1 MKLIHDRKFEF
12 MAFRKVAMGISL
24 FLVAASLF
32 LILFRGLNLGIDY
45 TGGTLLQVEFPA
57 AVSVGQVREA
67 LGTVG
72 QEQAVI
78 QSYSDRGMI
87 IRLKAGEETV
97 GQKAREVLREKFGEI
112 QVLRLEKVGPVV
124 GRELTRGAL
133 IALCLALLGILIYVS
148 VRFQFRFAAVSVIAL
163 AHDAIVV
170 TGAFALTGREIS
182 LTYIAAILTVVGYS
196 INDTIVVLDRVRENW
211 GKLRQLGIE
220 RLLDDSVNQT
230 LSRTINTSLT
240 TLLPVIALFLFGGP
254 VIADFSFALLV
265 GLIVGTYS
273 SIFVAGALL
282 CEWFQ
287 RSPR

>member
-1 MKLIHDRKFEF
+1 MKFLHDRKFEF

-148 VRFQFRFAAVSVIAL
+148 VRFQFRFAAVSVVAL
-163 AHDAIVV
+163 AHDAIIV

>member
-1 MKLIHDRKFEF
+1 MKLIHDKRFEF
-12 MAFRKVAMGISL
+12 MGFRRAAMGISL
-24 FLVAASLF
+24 ALVVLSLS
-32 LILFRGLNLGIDY
+32 LIAFKGLNLGIDY

-57 AVSVGQVREA
+57 AASVQDARAA
-67 LGTVG
+67 LATVG

-97 GQKAREVLREKFGEI
+97 GQQARDALRQKFGEI
-112 QVLRLEKVGPVV
+112 LVLRLEKVGPVV
-124 GRELTRGAL
+124 GKELTRGAL
-133 IALCLALLGILIYVS
+133 IALALALLGILLYVS
-148 VRFQFRFAAVSVIAL
+148 VRFQFRFAAVSVLAL
-163 AHDAIVV
+163 AHDAIIV
-170 TGAFALTGREIS
+170 TAAFALTGREIS

-240 TLLPVIALFLFGGP
+240 TMLPVIALFLFGGP

-273 SIFVAGALL
+273 SIFIACAIL
-282 CEWFQ
+282 CEWYK

>member
-1 MKLIHDRKFEF
+1 MNLIHDKRFEF
-12 MAFRKVAMGISL
+12 MAFRRIAMGISIA
-24 FLVAASLF
+24 LVVASLF
-32 LILFRGLNLGIDY
+32 LIAFKGLNLGIDY
-45 TGGTLLQVEFPA
+45 TGGTLLQVELPA
-57 AVSVGQVREA
+57 AASVQDVREA
-67 LGTVG
+67 LAAVG

-78 QSYSDRGMI
+78 QAYSDRGMI

-97 GQKAREVLREKFGEI
+97 GQQARDALRQKFGEI

-124 GRELTRGAL
+124 GKELTRGAL
-133 IALCLALLGILIYVS
+133 IALALALVGILLYVS
-148 VRFQFRFAAVSVIAL
+148 VRFQFRFAAVSVAAL
-163 AHDAIVV
+163 AHDAIIV

-211 GKLRQLGIE
+211 GKMRQLGIE

-240 TLLPVIALFLFGGP
+240 TMLPVVALFLFGGP
-254 VIADFSFALLV
+254 VIADFSFAILI
-265 GLIVGTYS
+265 GLIIGTYS
-273 SIFVAGALL
+273 SVFIACALL
-282 CEWFQ
+282 CEWYK

>member
-1 MKLIHDRKFEF
+1 MRLLHDKRFEF
-12 MAFRKVAMGISL
+12 MAFRRIALGISL
-24 FLVAASLF
+24 ALVLGSLF
-32 LILFRGLNLGIDY
+32 LIAFKGLNLGIDY

-57 AVSVGQVREA
+57 PAKVLEVRGILA
-67 LGTVG
+67 KVG

-87 IRLKAGEETV
+87 IRLKAGEETIA
-97 GQKAREVLREKFGEI
+97 QKARDALRQHFGDI

-124 GRELTRGAL
+124 GKELTRGAL
-133 IALCLALLGILIYVS
+133 LALFLALVGILLYVS
-148 VRFQFRFAAVSVIAL
+148 VRFQFRFAVVSVLAL
-163 AHDAIVV
+163 AHDAIIV

-220 RLLDDSVNQT
+220 KLLDDSVNQT

-240 TLLPVIALFLFGGP
+240 TMLPVIALFLLGGP
-254 VIADFSFALLV
+254 VIADFSFAMLV
-265 GLIVGTYS
+265 GLVVGTYS
-273 SIFVAGALL
+273 SVFVAAALL
-282 CEWFQ
+282 CEWNK
-287 RSPR
+287 RSPN

>member
-1 MKLIHDRKFEF
+1 MKLIHDGKFEF

-148 VRFQFRFAAVSVIAL
+148 ARFQFRFAAVSVVAL
-163 AHDAIVV
+163 AHDAIIV

-196 INDTIVVLDRVRENW
+196 INDTIVILDRVRENW

-287 RSPR
+287 RAPR

>member
-1 MKLIHDRKFEF
+1 MKLIHDKRFEF
-12 MAFRKVAMGISL
+12 MGFRRAAMGISL
-24 FLVAASLF
+24 ALVVLSLS
-32 LILFRGLNLGIDY
+32 LIAFKGLNLGIDY

-57 AVSVGQVREA
+57 AASVQDARAA
-67 LGTVG
+67 LATVG

-97 GQKAREVLREKFGEI
+97 GQQARDALRQKFGEI

-124 GRELTRGAL
+124 GKELTRGAL
-133 IALCLALLGILIYVS
+133 IALALALLGILLYVS
-148 VRFQFRFAAVSVIAL
+148 VRFQFRFAAVSVLAL
-163 AHDAIVV
+163 AHDAIIV

-240 TLLPVIALFLFGGP
+240 TMLPVIALFLFGGP

-273 SIFVAGALL
+273 SIFIACAIL
-282 CEWFQ
+282 CEWYK